1 MDERVYLNLLLFQ
14 AVEKILSKRLEAI
27 NDAKNR
33 EYKNSFDTFASLDRG
48 FKGYR
53 TLDSWILTIIEFEAD
68 TISIDVGS
76 TRNCVWPSRN
86 FVVRMMRSTRRG
98 LARVENMPIFVTCR
112 FTLKIRVARTRRRW
126 HGIFRICRWK
136 GPVLRVIRDYW
147 LSWLLR
153 RLEPA
158 KCISRKVMPFLKS
171 GWNYSRNLYNRCNCF
186 LILYYFS
193 KFFFF
198 FLSTRAKWLITID
211 SRRTRNLSRTCDSFV
226 VKIRG

>member
-1 MDERVYLNLLLFQ
+1 MP
-14 AVEKILSKRLEAI
+14 KIENIKIHSIL
-27 NDAKNR
+27 
-33 EYKNSFDTFASLDRG
+33 SLDRS

-76 TRNCVWPSRN
+76 TRNCVWPPRN

-126 HGIFRICRWK
+126 HGIFGICRWK

-147 LSWLLR
+147 LSWLLC

-158 KCISRKVMPFLKS
+158 KSRERLRHF
-171 GWNYSRNLYNRCNCF
+171 WNLEMKLYIIINLYNRCNCF

-198 FLSTRAKWLITID
+198 FIYTS
-211 SRRTRNLSRTCDSFV
+211 
-226 VKIRG
+226 